1 MALEEAIVLE
11 EPVSASNAQLVIIEA
26 AHPIQ
31 VEAKPMQ
38 VDSVEVG
45 DRQNVSLGI
54 DTEVRISPLEV
65 TSASKRALS
74 GLSQP

>member
-11 EPVSASNAQLVIIEA
+11 ELVSASNAQLVIIEA

-45 DRQNVSLGI
+45 DR
-54 DTEVRISPLEV
+54 
-65 TSASKRALS
+65 
-74 GLSQP
+74 